1 MGSSV
6 GHVVVDSIRRRQ
18 AVKPPQPAR
27 LRSPLVAPEH
37 FPPPPPA
44 LRLAAA
50 EDEDAAVEVGG
61 ALLPARL
68 VEASRWRK
76 DEEESPLASPA
87 AYPPR
92 LRRSRRRGRPL
103 VGGGPE
109 EEEQEEGYSSCGR
122 KRRRRRRA
130 GRRTGGCAPG
140 VREATAPVST
150 RGLVSSLAAF
160 LGLNLIALLAPS
172 GLCIQDAVHI
182 TAILGE
188 SVVFNCHVE
197 FPGDHPV
204 PYVLQWEKKVGD
216 TDVEI
221 PIYIWYDSYPTH
233 SGEGYEGRVSRVSPD
248 SPYGL
253 ASLNLTG
260 IRESDQGW
268 YECKVVFLNRSPN
281 QHKNGTWFHLD
292 VHAPPRFSVTPEDII
307 YVNLGDAIILN
318 CQAEGTPTPEI
329 LWYKDANPVEPS
341 PTVGVFNDGTELR
354 ISSIRHEDIG
364 DYTCIARNGEG
375 QISHTARVIIAG
387 GAVIMVPPTN
397 QTKLEGEKAAFSC
410 EAKALPGNVTVRWFR
425 EGVPVRE
432 VSALETRVTIRRD
445 GSLVVNPVSAD
456 DSGLF
461 LCEVTNG
468 IGEPQSASAFLNV
481 EYPAKVT
488 FTPTVQYL
496 PFRLAGVVQCYIK
509 ANPPLQYVTWTKDK
523 RLLEPYQ
530 TKDIVIM
537 NNGSLLFTRVNQN
550 HQGRYTCTP
559 YNAQGTQGS
568 SGPMEVLVRKPPVF
582 TLEPDSMYQRKIGES
597 VEMVCDAQEAEG
609 TQKPSIVWQRR
620 DGSALQRNRV
630 RMSGGNMTIENLRRT
645 DFGFYQCVASNE
657 VATIVTATQLVVEG
671 TQPHAPYNV
680 SANASEF
687 AVTLLWLPGYSGGPD
702 YKQDYTIWYREGG
715 VSDWSTIPVTPPGS
729 TQVTINRLSPGTTYE
744 FQVVGKNALGDGMFS
759 KVISVRTR
767 DIYDY
772 SIIMFPT
779 DSTGATLIPPVLR
792 PKGPKPG
799 PPRNLTV
806 SEVSNGFLITWQAPL
821 ERSNLIQYYTIKYRT
836 DAQWKT
842 LNKGQI
848 RPEETS
854 YLVKNLVGGR
864 TYYFRVYANSVK
876 NYESS
881 DEIKFPVPARVKHK
895 AITAGVVGGILFFI
909 VAIILSIC
917 AVKICN
923 KRKRRK
929 QEKAYNMVACR
940 ITDARNGGQPPG
952 ASQVP
957 LKKLRQ
963 SRIPSVTLGAFKQ
976 IQTTLGQL
984 TRAWVTLK
992 PIGSRRAGEA
1002 NWSSSHERQHLEEE
1016 ECSQRSPPRPPQHP
1030 HPPSPFIQPP
1040 VPGAFQHLH
1049 VPHPHPPLHPYYPH
1063 LHRSES
1069 LEKALAAGQ
1078 SSRPPVAGPPFLRPL
1093 NRISRAP
1100 DGRFVVD
1107 ASSSSDEGGFI
1118 PRPSWRRPRP
1128 RPIFPRPR
1136 PLPLV
1141 APGSPPFDGRA
1152 SLRSDGSG
1160 ESCLIARRVVRHHP
1174 LPHPGHPVHPSP
1186 VGPPMIT
1193 VPATIYT
1200 PHFRASSPGPM
1211 ASVNPQ
1217 SAGGDTWFTPT
1228 PVHNF
1233 SELSSVRQASSVDR
1247 SLPTT
1252 AATHSGLSGLNS
1264 SSLRSVHARYAQELP
1279 SLRAIHEENG
1289 RWQWVRAEVHQHHH
1303 PTPHQLMRPGHA
1315 PPPGPI
1321 VATTPLTHRRS
1332 GRHIHG
1338 PAPSL
1343 LLHHPIHPHA
1353 LLPRLAQQPPRPM
1366 AGGHPPSHLRV
1377 AIPSNNQVPGPPMTA
1392 MPQAASKHHMHPSAL
1407 GAQSG
1412 SGRMAPGGIPRARLP
1427 SRLHSRPPVAASLR
1441 HSRSAPEL
1449 GSAENYAASLR
1460 ASLASGSSRGS
1471 QRVHPPHVVV
1481 GRPGAAPE
1489 LLHEASP
1496 ESRSSSSGFGSK
1508 NTSQQNQSSHSGQS
1522 PLDGSSISAEWRG
1535 AAPLLQPAMPMHHHH
1550 HLEMP
1555 PVVELAR
1562 PTTQPGPPYRPPPP
1576 PPPPAWMNP
1585 RQARPQFATAS
1596 PAPLQ
1601 GMHFV
1606 PHHTRG
1612 AVPPQEAPGWPPP
1625 PPSLELERALLRG
1638 PTVER
1643 EPYPSSPPRIPLPP
1657 PPPSPI
1663 TLPPSEIVEPPDP
1676 EAPDVSVD
1684 DHYEFDTVLAA
1695 DGTPLPGTPNQRSIG
1710 GSISGFGGSAGGM
1723 SDSEIYSSFYPRPN
1737 KPSKYENMEA
1747 RVQAMKEEFHAYR
1760 QRQAKKKKG
1769 EEMESAC

>member
-767 DIYDY
+767 DIN
-772 SIIMFPT
+772 P
-779 DSTGATLIPPVLR
+779 R
-792 PKGPKPG
+792 PSDIGGSAEKEPSPDEGPKPG